1 MPPNNAAQ
9 LLADAR
15 TRAGF
20 SQRQLARLAK
30 TAQSVVARIELG
42 ETSPSWATLTR
53 LLAAA
58 GFTLAATLKR
68 RRADPQELDDV
79 ARILRLTPEQRLI
92 EVARASAFISAARPK
107 DEDDV
112 VLLRAIKRAR
122 K

>member
-1 MPPNNAAQ
+1 MPPNHAAR

-15 TRAGF
+15 TRAKL
-20 SQRQLARLAK
+20 SQRELARMAK

-58 GFTLAATLKR
+58 GFTLTAALKR

-92 EVARASAFISAARPK
+92 EVARASAFISAARR
-107 DEDDV
+107 V
-112 VLLRAIKRAR
+112 
-122 K
+122 